1 MSLKECLEA
10 NVPDL
15 DSTIKEYI
23 LNVLTENAGMF
34 ESALDVEEAVGP
46 LLLSC
51 NVNMDFSIVKLCQE
65 IVELLKKNVN
75 ASLPLAGKLL
85 APVHLASLH
94 SESNSTPAF
103 PSTLKCPPRSMSQ
116 PDVKKLEKVEKK
128 LLLKQEKRESKGLC
142 RPHST
147 GELTASV
154 SHRINRREENS
165 EARGQNLTRD
175 INVESIDVSY
185 GNKRLLVN
193 ADLRMYKGKRYGLVG
208 RNGVGKTTLLRM
220 ISSGNIQ
227 LPSHMRILHVEQE
240 VEGDDTLV
248 IDSVLQ
254 ADTRRQKLLQEEGR
268 IREGMGS
275 TSDKSADQLSV
286 RLQEV
291 YEELQAIEADKAFAR
306 AAGILFGLGFDSESQ
321 KRPTKEYSGGWRMRV
336 ALARALFVRPDL
348 LLLDEPTNMLDMKTV
363 LWLENYLL
371 TWPTILCVVSHDRE
385 FLNNVATEII
395 YMHNLRLEYYNGN
408 YDQFEKTKTEL
419 LANQQREYEA
429 QKMHRAHVQEFIDR
443 FRYNAK
449 RASLVQSKIKMLE
462 KLPELL
468 PVEVDPPVV
477 IKFPPC
483 DSLNP
488 PIIQLEN
495 VSFHYAKERPVLRNV
510 NFSASMES
518 RICLVGDNGSGKTT
532 FLKLIVGM
540 LDPVKGERR
549 LHRLLKVAYF
559 TQHHVDQLVMD
570 VNPVELIQQRYPGTK
585 YEECRSA
592 LGRFGITGDLA
603 LQRISTL
610 SGGQKSRLAFSLL
623 SVMKPNFLILDEP
636 TNHLDIETVDA
647 LGEALRQFGGGVIVV
662 THEERLIKM
671 VCKELLIIRDGIVT
685 QLEGGIEE
693 YKACIQ
699 KELAKLI

>member
-1 MSLKECLEA
+1 
-10 NVPDL
+10 
-15 DSTIKEYI
+15 
-23 LNVLTENAGMF
+23 
-34 ESALDVEEAVGP
+34 
-46 LLLSC
+46 
-51 NVNMDFSIVKLCQE
+51 
-65 IVELLKKNVN
+65 
-75 ASLPLAGKLL
+75 
-85 APVHLASLH
+85 
-94 SESNSTPAF
+94 
-103 PSTLKCPPRSMSQ
+103 
-116 PDVKKLEKVEKK
+116 
-128 LLLKQEKRESKGLC
+128 
-142 RPHST
+142 
-147 GELTASV
+147 
-154 SHRINRREENS
+154 
-165 EARGQNLTRD
+165 
-175 INVESIDVSY
+175 
-185 GNKRLLVN
+185 
-193 ADLRMYKGKRYGLVG
+193 
-208 RNGVGKTTLLRM
+208 
-220 ISSGNIQ
+220 
-227 LPSHMRILHVEQE
+227 
-240 VEGDDTLV
+240 
-248 IDSVLQ
+248 
-254 ADTRRQKLLQEEGR
+254 
-268 IREGMGS
+268 
-275 TSDKSADQLSV
+275 
-286 RLQEV
+286 
-291 YEELQAIEADKAFAR
+291 
-306 AAGILFGLGFDSESQ
+306 
-321 KRPTKEYSGGWRMRV
+321 
-336 ALARALFVRPDL
+336 
-348 LLLDEPTNMLDMKTV
+348 
-363 LWLENYLL
+363 
-371 TWPTILCVVSHDRE
+371 
-385 FLNNVATEII
+385 
-395 YMHNLRLEYYNGN
+395 MHNLRLEYYNGN

-462 KLPELL
+462 KL
-468 PVEVDPPVV
+468 
-477 IKFPPC
+477 FPPC

-495 VSFHYAKERPVLRNV
+495 VSFHYAKERPVLRN
-510 NFSASMES
+510 
-518 RICLVGDNGSGKTT
+518 VGDNGSGKTT